1 MAQPARKMPPLGE
14 PANLD
19 PFRYGSR
26 WRRVR
31 LPSGEVTE
39 QEIPLTAEDLLNP
52 ELGDEVTQSDPHFE
66 FLLLLARLLRG
77 HYRSRNDVLV
87 AGDMKMFWGAP
98 GVKEPAPDIAVILGV
113 RRKYDPE
120 RGSFDAAREG
130 VLPCLIIE
138 IVSATDSEVRR
149 NDYVKKVKIY
159 QQVGIPEYL
168 ILDPPTS
175 ATQGR
180 LLWTGYRLDS
190 DRQYRRIAPDRDGLL
205 LSETTGLLL
214 GTEKDGETLRIV
226 DAKTG
231 ERLLDPDDQ
240 AFREAEA
247 RKSAE
252 ERADREAEQRKAVEA
267 EVVRLHAEL
276 ERLKKIVE

>member
-1 MAQPARKMPPLGE
+1 MAQPARKMPPFGGASE
-14 PANLD
+14 TPD

-31 LPSGEVTE
+31 LANGEVTD
-39 QEIPLTAEDLLNP
+39 QEIPLTADDLLNP

-98 GVKEPAPDIAVILGV
+98 GVKEPAPDIAVIPGV

-175 ATQGR
+175 ATEGR

-205 LSETTGLLL
+205 LSETTGLLF
-214 GTEKDGETLRIV
+214 GAEKDGETLRIV
-226 DAKTG
+226 DATTG

-240 AFREAEA
+240 LFREAEA
-247 RKSAE
+247 RKAAE
-252 ERADREAEQRKAVEA
+252 ERAQEAEA
-267 EVVRLHAEL
+267 ELARLRAAL
-276 ERLKKIVE
+276 ERLKKVAE

>member
-1 MAQPARKMPPLGE
+1 MAQPTRKMPPLGE
-14 PANLD
+14 PGSRD

-31 LPSGEVTE
+31 LANGEVAD
-39 QEIPLTAEDLLNP
+39 QEIPLTAEDLLDP
-52 ELGDEVTQSDPHFE
+52 QLGDEVAQSEPHFE
-66 FLLLLARLLRG
+66 FLLLLASLLRR
-77 HYRSRNDVLV
+77 HYRSQGDVLV
-87 AGDMKMFWGAP
+87 AGDIKMFWGVPAL
-98 GVKEPAPDIAVILGV
+98 KEPSPDIAVIPGV

-120 RGSFDAAREG
+120 RGSFNVAKEG

-149 NDYVKKVKIY
+149 NDYVEKVKIY

-175 ATQGR
+175 ATKGC
-180 LLWTGYRLDS
+180 LLWTGYRLGS
-190 DRQYRRIAPDRDGLL
+190 DRRYRRIAPDGDGFL
-205 LSETTGLLL
+205 LSETTGLLF
-214 GTEKDGETLRIV
+214 GVEKDGETLRIV

-247 RKSAE
+247 RKAAE
-252 ERADREAEQRKAVEA
+252 ERADREAEQRKTAEA
-267 EVVRLHAEL
+267 ENARLRAEL
-276 ERLKKIVE
+276 ELLRKAVE